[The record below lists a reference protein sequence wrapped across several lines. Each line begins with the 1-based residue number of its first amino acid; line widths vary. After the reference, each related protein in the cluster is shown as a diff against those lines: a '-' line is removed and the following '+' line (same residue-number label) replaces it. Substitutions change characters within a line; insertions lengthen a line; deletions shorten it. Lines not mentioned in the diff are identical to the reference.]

1 VTDRLRRTL
10 LTVGAVLVF
19 LVLAGATYQGVAT
32 ALERRRFPYPGRML
46 SVGGHQLH
54 LYCEGT
60 GVPVVVL
67 EAPAGGMSAA
77 WAWVQQR
84 VARQTRVCS
93 YDRAGLGW
101 SEWGE
106 RPYDPILVAGQLRA
120 LLKAA
125 NEPVPYVLVGQEL
138 GAALAT
144 LYASQFGDD
153 LAALVLVDERPSGEV
168 TDRRERAT
176 RLVDAAPWLARA
188 GLLRATRVFSRRA
201 AGLPGD
207 AAGALS
213 AFLNRPD
220 HLTRTSR
227 ELARWDDAVN
237 VAAGAPLRPG
247 LHVVHVDTGLREF
260 QFLTNPAQADL
271 VSAAIED
278 VLAGSR
284 VPAAGSPTASRAR

>member
-1 VTDRLRRTL
+1 MTGRLRRTL
-10 LTVGAVLVF
+10 LTVGAVVLFVA
-19 LVLAGATYQGVAT
+19 LAGATYQGVAT
-32 ALERRRFPYPGRML
+32 ALERRRFPHPGRML
-46 SVGGHQLH
+46 NVGGHQLH
-54 LYCEGT
+54 LDCEGD
-60 GVPVVVL
+60 GAPVVVL

-77 WAWVQQR
+77 WGRVQQR
-84 VARQTRVCS
+84 VARTTRVCS

-106 RPYDPILVAGQLRA
+106 RPYDPLIVPEQLHALLVAAG
-120 LLKAA
+120 
-125 NEPVPYVLVGQEL
+125 EPMPYVLAGQEL

-153 LAALVLVDERPSGEV
+153 LAALVLVDERRSGEV
-168 TDRRERAT
+168 TERRERAT
-176 RLVDAAPWLARA
+176 RLVDASPWLARS

-207 AAGALS
+207 AAGALG

-237 VAAGAPLRPG
+237 GAAGAPLRAG
-247 LHVVHVDTGLREF
+247 LRVVHVDTGLREF

-271 VSAAIED
+271 VSAAIEEA
-278 VLAGSR
+278 V
-284 VPAAGSPTASRAR
+284 TASRAR